1 MRKEDSMN
9 TIRYITEYDIPPII
23 DLLQE
28 LNKSLEDSQLIDQR
42 LVIENLRAMEEQK
55 DTYENLV
62 YINDGLVIGFIS
74 LLFYRSVYHRR
85 GTAQINELIV
95 KEGYRDKGIGKELL
109 EYGIR
114 RAKEKGMDEIE
125 IGVEKG
131 NTRAIQFYK
140 KNGIEEEYLLLGK
153 EFEK

>member
-1 MRKEDSMN
+1 MN
-9 TIRYITEYDIPPII
+9 IIRHITEDDTPHII

-28 LNKSLEDSQLIDQR
+28 LNKSLEDNQLIDQS
-42 LVIENLRAMEEQK
+42 LVIENFKAMEEQK
-55 DTYENLV
+55 DIYENLV
-62 YINDGLVIGFIS
+62 YVSDGIIVGFIS

-109 EYGIR
+109 EYGIG

-153 EFEK
+153 EFEE